1 VPGDDIPVRHADD
14 EFGFDRGL
22 YDHRD
27 LCQNIASG
35 PADYQAKVQRQGGGE
50 CTPLICTPLILGSS
64 TPFWDPSYSD
74 YLTQICYRDGQLCL
88 LFRVCDPREQQSIE
102 SKIRVY
108 IIVDK
113 R

>member
-1 VPGDDIPVRHADD
+1 L
-14 EFGFDRGL
+14 E
-22 YDHRD
+22 
-27 LCQNIASG
+27 
-35 PADYQAKVQRQGGGE
+35 
-50 CTPLICTPLILGSS
+50 SS
-64 TPFWDPSYSD
+64 TPFSDPSYSD